1 MLAGM
6 TELITFGE
14 TPIRVSPPDARRLE
28 TAGEAELAASGTES
42 NVAIAAACLEADC
55 TWISKLPDAPPGRR
69 VVRELEQHGIET
81 AIEWADEG
89 DARLGVVYHE
99 DAATPRVPGTWHDRD
114 LTTAATMTPG
124 DVPMEL
130 VQHAEVIF
138 TGATVPALSDAAF
151 ETAEALHRAGGG
163 AGATTAL
170 DLDLQ
175 PGHRSAD
182 ELREAV
188 LRLTEHLDV
197 MFANEETARAVFDR
211 KGKPRELANG
221 IVAEHGLSM
230 AVITRSEHGAVV
242 LHDTP
247 GTNVV
252 HERSGVETEVV
263 DEAGQHEALVGGF
276 LERLLAGA
284 DAAEA
289 LSYGVAMAS
298 LARTVPGPLLT
309 VDSTQV
315 ASVVDDVVAASR

>member
-14 TPIRVSPPDARRLE
+14 TPLRLSPPDARRLE
-28 TAGEAELAASGTES
+28 TAGTADLAAAGTES
-42 NVAIAAACLEADC
+42 NVAVAAGCLGAEC
-55 TWISKLPDAPPGRR
+55 TWISKLPDTPPGRR
-69 VVRELEQHGIET
+69 IKRELEQHGIGTEVV
-81 AIEWADEG
+81 WAAEG

-99 DAATPRVPGTWHDRD
+99 DAAQPRDPGTYHDRD
-114 LTTAATMTPG
+114 LTTAATVTPG

-130 VQHAEVIF
+130 VQGAEVIF

-175 PGHRSAD
+175 PGHRDAD
-182 ELREAV
+182 DLREAV
-188 LRLTEHLDV
+188 LGLTEHLDV
-197 MFANEETARAVFDR
+197 MFANEETARTVFDR
-211 KGKPRELANG
+211 TGQPRELANG
-221 IVAEHGLSM
+221 LVAEHELEM
-230 AVITRSEHGAVV
+230 AVITRSERGAVV

-247 GTNVV
+247 GTNVI
-252 HERSGVETEVV
+252 HERESVETEVV
-263 DEAGQHEALVGGF
+263 DAAGQHEALVGGF

-289 LSYGVAMAS
+289 LSYGVAMAA

-309 VDSTQV
+309 VDSADVTP
-315 ASVVDDVVAASR
+315 VVDDVVAASR